1 MCVCRLLDSGKL
13 KMIQC
18 EILCAKNG
26 TTAFAPVP
34 DSINAPQSSNVEIYL
49 SYFQKLYYY
58 AFIGIVVF
66 IFHFKSL
73 SLKSFSI

>member
-34 DSINAPQSSNVEIYL
+34 DSIVLL
-49 SYFQKLYYY
+49 SQVMLRFVL
-58 AFIGIVVF
+58 VT
-66 IFHFKSL
+66 FKNCIIML
-73 SLKSFSI
+73 LLV